1 MASLRCERKCEPSA
15 EAGAAGP
22 GPRAGGGAGA
32 ARSGAG
38 GRAGRGGAGA
48 EPRGRRGSSAERGRA
63 AAGHGECGGGS
74 AAVGSGRPARGEGA
88 AQGKL
93 SSVCSAGSA
102 AAGRAR
108 GAARPGAACGAG
120 NRGERGPPPLPS
132 GTRSAGSPLR
142 CGTPGP
148 SPSAGGNPR
157 RSAVRL
163 CRGRSGREWGAEQPS
178 GVRAGGR
185 AGEAPRAVRTA
196 GLWSVGV
203 PSAPA
208 VRSARSRASP
218 AALRVPSAA
227 APCAG
232 AGGG

>member
-1 MASLRCERKCEPSA
+1 MRGRLRGRGKRP
-15 EAGAAGP
+15 
-22 GPRAGGGAGA
+22 PRAGGG
-32 ARSGAG
+32 G
-38 GRAGRGGAGA
+38 G
-48 EPRGRRGSSAERGRA
+48 P
-63 AAGHGECGGGS
+63 
-74 AAVGSGRPARGEGA
+74 
-88 AQGKL
+88 GKVVL
-93 SSVCSAGSA
+93 
-102 AAGRAR
+102 RLL
-108 GAARPGAACGAG
+108 
-120 NRGERGPPPLPS
+120 RGERGCGPCPGGGAARGCVRGREPRGARAPPLPS

-163 CRGRSGREWGAEQPS
+163 CRERSGREWGAEQPS

-196 GLWSVGV
+196 GLGSVGV